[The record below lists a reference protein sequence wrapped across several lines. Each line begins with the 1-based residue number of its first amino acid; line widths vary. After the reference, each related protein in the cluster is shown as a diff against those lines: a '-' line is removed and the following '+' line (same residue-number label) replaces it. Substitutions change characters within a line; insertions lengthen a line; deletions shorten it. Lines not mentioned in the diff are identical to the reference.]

1 MSTSTMVPFLRWRL
15 PTFRRGDT
23 IMAKS
28 FITRSMVAASMFWV
42 LVGSSAEAQP
52 VPSSGELEALRKMVQ
67 DVIKQNEDLRKRV
80 QELEGATPKRG
91 QVADAPAKPAGES
104 APAAVEPAKDVAKT
118 ARDKIQLGGAIEVE
132 ARKTRDF
139 HGVQSSDLLLST
151 AEFDFEADVVDWA
164 KAELS
169 LQWIAPTTGFPAT
182 PDDKI
187 TVNEAMITFA
197 KPSVTP
203 LYLKTG
209 RGVVPFGISTGTT
222 VAARLDESLTIT
234 GPLTLEIFEAKED
247 HLLIGYR
254 DHGITVAAYV
264 FNGDTNNSKRGKQ
277 LEHGGFAVSYGHKG
291 ETLSFD
297 VGLGWIDSVFDTD
310 GLSQAFPEIV
320 LKKDSDYTPGVAA
333 FVRAG
338 LFGFSFIA
346 EYDTAIR
353 STKFISTQRRG
364 SLSPGQQLSTQPE
377 AWQVELGY
385 TTSLFG
391 FKPFA
396 AFNYSKSYQMY
407 GAFPKRRTLYTVGSW
422 LSENIRVAFEYNN
435 ERDYN
440 RAHGGAIQPTRAGGA
455 ESDTLTL
462 RLTYEW

>member
-1 MSTSTMVPFLRWRL
+1 MTNS
-15 PTFRRGDT
+15 G
-23 IMAKS
+23 
-28 FITRSMVAASMFWV
+28 ITRSMVAASMFWV
-42 LVGSSAEAQP
+42 LAGSSAEAQP

-80 QELEGATPKRG
+80 QELEATTPKRG

-104 APAAVEPAKDVAKT
+104 APAAAEPAKDVAKS
-118 ARDKIQLGGAIEVE
+118 ARDKIQLGGAIEIE
-132 ARKTRDF
+132 AKKSRDF
-139 HGVQSSDLLLST
+139 RGVHSSDLLLST

-169 LQWIAPTTGFPAT
+169 LQWISPTNSFPAT

-254 DHGITVAAYV
+254 DHGITIAAYV
-264 FNGDTNNSKRGKQ
+264 FNGDTNNGVREKH
-277 LEHGGFAVSYGHKG
+277 LEHGGFAVSYGRKG

-297 VGLGWIDSVFDTD
+297 VGFGWIDSVFDTD
-310 GLSQAFPEIV
+310 GLSTAFPELV
-320 LKKDSDYTPGVAA
+320 RTPKSDYTPGIAA

-353 STKFISTQRRG
+353 SANFIRG
-364 SLSPGQQLSTQPE
+364 GQQRSTQPE

-422 LSENIRVAFEYNN
+422 LSENIRVALEYNN
-435 ERDYN
+435 EQDYN
-440 RAHGGAIQPTRAGGA
+440 KTHGGTNRD
-455 ESDTLTL
+455 SDTATL

>member
-1 MSTSTMVPFLRWRL
+1 MSTARMVQFLRRRL

-80 QELEGATPKRG
+80 QELEGMTPKRG

-169 LQWIAPTTGFPAT
+169 LQWIAPTTTFPAT

-197 KPSVTP
+197 KPSVLP
-203 LYLKTG
+203 VYLKAG
-209 RGVVPFGISTGTT
+209 RSVVPFGISTGTT

-247 HLLIGYR
+247 HLLLGYKAY
-254 DHGITVAAYV
+254 GFNVGAYV
-264 FNGDTNNSKRGKQ
+264 FNGDTNNAVRSRGGTRDKF
-277 LEHGGFAVSYGHKG
+277 LEHYGFALGYGHKG

-297 VGLGWIDSVFDTD
+297 VGVGWIDSVFDTD
-310 GLSQAFPEIV
+310 GLSQAFPELV
-320 LKKDSDYTPGVAA
+320 LAPNKGYTPGVAA

-338 LFGFSFIA
+338 LFGFSFIG
-346 EYDTAIR
+346 EYDTAVR
-353 STKFISTQRRG
+353 QNKFTRG
-364 SLSPGQQLSTQPE
+364 GQQLKTQPE
-377 AWQVELGY
+377 AWQIELGY
-385 TTSLFG
+385 TTALFG
-391 FKPFA
+391 IKPFG

-435 ERDYN
+435 EQDYN
-440 RAHGGAIQPTRAGGA
+440 KAHRGTNSEQ
-455 ESDTLTL
+455 DTYTL

>member
-1 MSTSTMVPFLRWRL
+1 
-15 PTFRRGDT
+15 
-23 IMAKS
+23 
-28 FITRSMVAASMFWV
+28 
-42 LVGSSAEAQP
+42 
-52 VPSSGELEALRKMVQ
+52 
-67 DVIKQNEDLRKRV
+67 
-80 QELEGATPKRG
+80 
-91 QVADAPAKPAGES
+91 VADAPAKPAGES
-104 APAAVEPAKDVAKT
+104 APAAAEPAKDVAKS
-118 ARDKIQLGGAIEVE
+118 ARDKIQLGGAIEIE
-132 ARKTRDF
+132 AKKSRDF
-139 HGVQSSDLLLST
+139 RGVHSSDLLLSS

-169 LQWIAPTTGFPAT
+169 LQWIAPTTSFPAT

-264 FNGDTNNSKRGKQ
+264 FNGDTNNGAREKH
-277 LEHGGFAVSYGHKG
+277 LEHGGFAVSYGRKG
-291 ETLSFD
+291 ETLAFD
-297 VGLGWIDSVFDTD
+297 VGFAWIDSVFDTD

-320 LKKDSDYTPGVAA
+320 LKKNSDYTPGVAA

-338 LFGFSFIA
+338 LFGFSFIG

-353 STKFISTQRRG
+353 SANFIRG
-364 SLSPGQQLSTQPE
+364 GQQRSTQPE

-422 LSENIRVAFEYNN
+422 LSENIRVALEYNN
-435 ERDYN
+435 EQDYN
-440 RAHGGAIQPTRAGGA
+440 KTHGGTNRD
-455 ESDTLTL
+455 SDTATL